1 MKTWIA
7 LFTLM
12 VSLSGFAGEIQVKV
26 NGMVCSLCAQGI
38 QKKFKAYSEVK
49 AVDVNL
55 DNKIVKIETQEGK
68 DLSDEVLTK
77 IIKEAG
83 YNVAKIERK

>member
-12 VSLSGFAGEIQVKV
+12 VSLSGYAGEIQVKV

-38 QKKFKAYSEVK
+38 QKKFKSHGEVK
-49 AVDVNL
+49 SVDVNL
-55 DNKIVKIETQEGK
+55 DNKLVKIETQEGK
-68 DLSDEVLTK
+68 DLSDEVVTN

>member
-1 MKTWIA
+1 MKKWMA
-7 LFTLM
+7 LLTLM

-38 QKKFKAYSEVK
+38 QKKFKSYAEVK

-55 DNKIVKIETQEGK
+55 DTKLVKIETLEGK
-68 DLSDEVLTK
+68 NLTDEVVTK

>member
-12 VSLSGFAGEIQVKV
+12 VSLSGYAGEIQVKV

-38 QKKFKAYSEVK
+38 QKKFKSHAEVK
-49 AVDVNL
+49 SVDVNL
-55 DNKIVKIETQEGK
+55 DNKLVKIETQEGK
-68 DLSDEVLTK
+68 DLTGEVVTK

>member
-1 MKTWIA
+1 MKAWMI
-7 LFTLM
+7 LFSLFL
-12 VSLSGFAGEIQVKV
+12 SLSAFGGEIEVKV

-38 QKKFKAYSEVK
+38 QKKFKGHSEVK
-49 AVDVNL
+49 NVDVNL
-55 DNKIVKIETQEGK
+55 DTKVVKIQTQDGK
-68 DLSDEVLTK
+68 DLNDEVVTK

>member
-12 VSLSGFAGEIQVKV
+12 VSLSGFAGEIHVKV
-26 NGMVCSLCAQGI
+26 NGMVCSMCAQGI
-38 QKKFKAYSEVK
+38 QKKFKAYPEVK
-49 AVDVNL
+49 SVDVNL
-55 DNKIVKIETQEGK
+55 DNKMVKIETQDGK
-68 DLSDEVLTK
+68 DLNDEVVTN